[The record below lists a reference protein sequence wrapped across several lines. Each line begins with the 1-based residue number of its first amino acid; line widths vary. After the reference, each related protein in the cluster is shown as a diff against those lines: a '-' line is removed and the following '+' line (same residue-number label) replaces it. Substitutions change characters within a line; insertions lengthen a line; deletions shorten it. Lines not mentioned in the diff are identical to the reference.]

1 MFYQKMLVPARAMM
15 MLSFIMLVMGPL
27 ALAIVENHP
36 AFQAIVLKAL
46 TLIPHFIVICLL
58 FHIPWSV
65 KAFNELRKR
74 INEDGWYRAL
84 MVSHNKKEIT
94 PWPRHSDPVAQK
106 TKWGGMETSDDVM
119 RRGTTIKVINPDK
132 AVQVVRTSVL
142 LKAVIQMLLGLIFLL
157 SPFVTSSLVYEVP
170 PAEIVA
176 LKQTMSSFRFGF
188 YGIGLFFLLFFVAA
202 CRRNER
208 LAELNISTN
217 TINIGTFKLFGLYK
231 IKPDKNS
238 IKNPIP
244 LNEISGLQIISYK
257 SKHTYGGRTSSN
269 GIGSSSGS
277 RKQQYELNLVDYKSQ
292 RTTLLKLHNHDALF
306 KDAETLAVFLNVP
319 IWDRSFNYDPATLQ
333 HANPLVQ
340 SV

>member
-74 INEDGWYRAL
+74 IN
-84 MVSHNKKEIT
+84 
-94 PWPRHSDPVAQK
+94 SDPVAQK

-202 CRRNER
+202 CQRNER